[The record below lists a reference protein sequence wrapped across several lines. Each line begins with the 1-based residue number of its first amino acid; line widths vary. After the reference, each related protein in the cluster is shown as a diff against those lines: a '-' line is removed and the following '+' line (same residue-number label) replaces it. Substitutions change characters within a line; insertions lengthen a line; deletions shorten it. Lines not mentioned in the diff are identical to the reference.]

1 MTFKIL
7 LSLFLACL
15 IGSPWSCPNPGSE
28 IGVGFHHKQILAPK
42 SSSTSDPKAPSR
54 KLANDTIHNEIVLD
68 PSAYDFAK
76 SELLTFRDYMDQVLH
91 NAVWGYYNQIGVGP
105 DFRTFPMVLS
115 PFFGQMVAE
124 QAFRMWQ
131 GMVRA
136 RNLKKEEQFTFLE
149 LGGGTG
155 ILAHDFL
162 TYVTNQ
168 AERSEEWEEFKFVLR
183 YQIVERSS
191 YLRERQTK
199 LNKKF
204 EPLFETLDWDA
215 RYVHMMD
222 AIKGIVFSNELVD
235 TFAVHKV
242 ILSPEGKA
250 EMGYVIPAVPVH
262 LLSLLGE
269 NHQALRLREKL
280 RSSNN
285 RIGEDLGLK
294 KEGVL
299 YLSQMDFYALLDH
312 CSHMPDEEQRKFME
326 QLEFYETFIPV
337 RKSQEVV
344 GYLQVL
350 LDEYSEI
357 LAQLNK
363 SAIFYPN
370 LDSRRFIKSAGR
382 ILQSGY
388 VITIDYGFSLFSLAA
403 YLKFIRGLN
412 LLHTIRGGEKGT
424 NPFEMPT
431 FVDLSADVNFTLL
444 ALEGRKAGL
453 ESIFFGPQL
462 HLEESTPL
470 RLDFMRIDDFKAYQ
484 DRLKVDRKRAGL
496 TKAAVDSFFN
506 ALTVLRLAKGEI
518 NEEEVKQES
527 ENFVKNVIQ
536 LIPNNIVKSF
546 KESHF
551 LSLIREL
558 NLEKTRPFEEE
569 TSLKALIYILA
580 VKAFKDTIQI
590 AANQGANMQTLSFI
604 EHKSYFQQLFEKE
617 LFELFKIVHRNA
629 RKKLINQFQGK
640 TAPGFFKILVQRK
653 EGTDPEYVFSK
664 RTPHS
669 LFFSEDPESKQSHSQ
684 TQLIK
689 LRLQQSLRPPS
700 SLGEDPA
707 LLPVF
712 QSEWDYSI

>member
-1 MTFKIL
+1 MI
-7 LSLFLACL
+7 
-15 IGSPWSCPNPGSE
+15 
-28 IGVGFHHKQILAPK
+28 HHNQILAPK
-42 SSSTSDPKAPSR
+42 SSSTSDLKAPSR
-54 KLANDTIHNEIVLD
+54 KLANDAIHNEIVLD

-105 DFRTFPMVLS
+105 DFKTFPMVLS

-136 RNLKKEEQFTFLE
+136 RNLKKGEQFTFLE

-183 YQIVERSS
+183 YQIVERAS

-199 LNKKF
+199 LNEKF
-204 EPLFETLDWDA
+204 KPIFETVDWDA
-215 RYVHMMD
+215 RYLHFMD
-222 AIKGIVFSNELVD
+222 SIKGIIFSNELVD
-235 TFAVHKV
+235 AFAVHKV

-250 EMGYVIPAVPVH
+250 ERGYVIPAVPVH
-262 LLSLLGE
+262 LLPLLGKDPE
-269 NHQALRLREKL
+269 ADRLREKL
-280 RSSNN
+280 RRSNN

-299 YLSQMDFYALLDH
+299 YLSQIGFYALLDH
-312 CSHMPDEEQRKFME
+312 CSFMPDEEHRNFME
-326 QLEFYETFIPV
+326 QLKFYETFIPV
-337 RKSQEVV
+337 RKSQEVA

-350 LDEYSEI
+350 LDEYSET
-357 LAQLNK
+357 LDQLNK

-370 LDSRRFIKSAGR
+370 PDSKSFIKSAGR
-382 ILQSGY
+382 ILESGY

-412 LLHTIRGGEKGT
+412 IFHTMRKGEKGT

-431 FVDLSADVNFTLL
+431 LVDLSVDVNFTLL

-462 HLEESTPL
+462 HLEESTPI
-470 RLDFMRIDDFKAYQ
+470 RLDSMRIDDFKAYQ
-484 DRLKVDRKRAGL
+484 GRLKADRKLAGF
-496 TKAAVDSFFN
+496 TKTAVDSFFN
-506 ALTVLRLAKGEI
+506 ALTGLRLAKGEI

-527 ENFVKNVIQ
+527 DIFVKNVIQ
-536 LIPNNIVKSF
+536 LIPDDIVKGF
-546 KESHF
+546 KEIH
-551 LSLIREL
+551 LLDLVREL
-558 NLEKTRPFEEE
+558 NLEATRPFEAE
-569 TSLKALIYILA
+569 TILKALIRILA
-580 VKAFKDTIQI
+580 VKAFNDTIQI
-590 AANQGANMQTLSFI
+590 AAEQGANMQTISFM
-604 EHKSYFQQLFEKE
+604 EHAPNFQILFEKE
-617 LFELFKIVHRNA
+617 LFEFFKIVYRT
-629 RKKLINQFQGK
+629 RYKKLKNQFQGK
-640 TAPGFFKILVQRK
+640 TAPDFFKILVQRK
-653 EGTDPEYVFSK
+653 KGTDPEYVFSE
-664 RTPHS
+664 RPPHR
-669 LFFSEDPESKQSHSQ
+669 LFFSEDPESKQFHSR

-689 LRLQQSLRPPS
+689 IRLQQSLGLRS
-700 SLGEDPA
+700 SLEEETA
-707 LLPVF
+707 FLLVS
-712 QSEWDYSI
+712 QAEWEYSI